1 MRFFT
6 LYPIYWVAERHLD
19 PLPFNHNLLPYDVA
33 ENVRIES
40 VAARF
45 RPGTFDLGIEDMAPT
60 FERNWRT
67 YSML

>member
-1 MRFFT
+1 
-6 LYPIYWVAERHLD
+6 
-19 PLPFNHNLLPYDVA
+19 
-33 ENVRIES
+33 VRIES